1 MTEVS
6 FRFNVPDRL
15 AYACRYLR
23 KAARA
28 GRPVAAVAPANRLDE
43 LDRALWRFEPT
54 EFVPHVRLAAG
65 AAPAAL
71 HAPTPV
77 WLVERAADAPLRS
90 VLLNLGDDAPE
101 GLEAYERLVEIVSA
115 DPGDRAGARRRWRH
129 YESLGCAIESHDAA
143 EEGQT

>member
-1 MTEVS
+1 MVEVS

-15 AYACRYLR
+15 GYACRYLR

-28 GRPVAAVAPANRLDE
+28 GRVVAAVGPAERLAE

-54 EFVPHVRLAAG
+54 EFVPHVRLRAG
-65 AAPAAL
+65 AAPLPL

-77 WLVERAADAPLRS
+77 WLVERAGDAPARKL
-90 VLLNLGDDAPE
+90 LLNLGDDAPE
-101 GLEAYERLVEIVSA
+101 GFEAFERLVEIVSTT
-115 DPGDRAGARRRWRH
+115 PEDRSAARRRWRR

-143 EEGQT
+143 EEPSS